1 MDLSGAYGGHLEPL
15 AFATAD
21 FDDADAGSGA
31 SITTNTKQ
39 GIENALQYHM
49 NVINTIVPDERDYL
63 RPWRKRLRDILTNE
77 SEMLTTFL
85 EKPLEDTSIVQR
97 HSHFL
102 RSLETPA
109 LSSSSQWMKNKVA
122 LAIDND
128 TVLSELESE
137 LGITISEVR
146 KHIHA
151 VMNAYLETVKE
162 MFRSMEIL
170 NLKIEKIDTMKKRLL
185 GISIEDVETEEI
197 LALKQS
203 VVAYIRSEYERNK
216 IQGDYTEFCRHYA
229 RFTALRSVLMAVN
242 VSINNADG
250 PICSICTTDRVCWA
264 LVPCGH
270 TFCNGC
276 AQKQRHLC
284 FVCRTTLRDRQRLYF
299 I

>member
-1 MDLSGAYGGHLEPL
+1 MMPY
-15 AFATAD
+15 AFSIAD
-21 FDDADAGSGA
+21 FGDAESVEP
-31 SITTNTKQ
+31 IINTKKC
-39 GIENALQYHM
+39 IENALQFHM
-49 NVINTIVPDERDYL
+49 NVGNTIVPDARDFL

-77 SEMLTTFL
+77 SEMLTNFL

-102 RSLETPA
+102 KSLEIPT
-109 LSSSSQWMKNKVA
+109 LSSSSQWMKDKVEIA
-122 LAIDND
+122 VENE
-128 TVLSELESE
+128 TVLNELEAS
-137 LGITISEVR
+137 LGRSINDIR
-146 KHIHA
+146 KDIHA
-151 VMNAYLETVKE
+151 VMDTYLETVKE

-170 NLKIEKIDTMKKRLL
+170 NLKIEKIDTMKKRLF
-185 GISIEDVETEEI
+185 GISIEDDETEEI

-203 VVAYIRSEYERNK
+203 VVGYIRSEYERNK
-216 IQGDYTEFCRHYA
+216 IHGDYTEFCRHYA
-229 RFTALRSVLMAVN
+229 RFTALRSILMAIN
-242 VSINNADG
+242 VGTNNADG

-276 AQKQRHLC
+276 AQKQRQVC

>member
-1 MDLSGAYGGHLEPL
+1 MDLSGAYGDHVEPL

-21 FDDADAGSGA
+21 FDDADAGSG
-31 SITTNTKQ
+31 TMTNTKQ

-49 NVINTIVPDERDYL
+49 NVIHTIVPDERDYL

-97 HSHFL
+97 HSHFI
-102 RSLETPA
+102 RSLELPT
-109 LSSSSQWMKNKVA
+109 LSSSSQWMKDKVE
-122 LAIDND
+122 LAVDND
-128 TVLSELESE
+128 TVLTELESE

-197 LALKQS
+197 LVLKQS

>member
-1 MDLSGAYGGHLEPL
+1 MDLSGAINGHVEPL
-15 AFATAD
+15 AFSSAD
-21 FDDADAGSGA
+21 FDDADAGSG
-31 SITTNTKQ
+31 TMVNTKQ

-49 NVINTIVPDERDYL
+49 NVLNTIVPDERDFL
-63 RPWRKRLRDILTNE
+63 RPWRKRLRDILLNE

-97 HSHFL
+97 HSHFIK
-102 RSLETPA
+102 SLELPSI
-109 LSSSSQWMKNKVA
+109 SSSSSWLKDKVA
-122 LAIDND
+122 DVVD
-128 TVLSELESE
+128 KDKVLTELETQ
-137 LGITISEVR
+137 LGFSFTDIR
-146 KHIHA
+146 NNIHK
-151 VMNAYLETVKE
+151 VMNTYLETVAE

-170 NLKIEKIDTMKKRLL
+170 NLKIEKVDSMKKRLL
-185 GISIEDVETEEI
+185 GISIEDGETEEI

-203 VVAYIRSEYERNK
+203 VVAYIRAEYERNK
-216 IQGDYTEFCRHYA
+216 IQGDYTEFCTLYA
-229 RFTALRSVLMAVN
+229 RFVSLRSILMALN
-242 VSINNADG
+242 VSTNNADG
-250 PICSICTTDRVCWA
+250 PICSICTTERVSWA